1 MTGRDGP
8 GAGVLDGNATATVSD
23 LGLTRKPIHEARQLR
38 DGEAA
43 DPGVIR
49 RALDAQRQMGRSPQY
64 LVRNSTTSLRFATY
78 YRRETLMK
86 NLAVAII
93 ATVALTGTA
102 FAQGNASTSGQSGHG
117 ASSGSSM
124 QQGNTT
130 GSTTKQGDAL
140 KNGNGT
146 SGNAA
151 GDLSKNGTG
160 SGSASGGSHK

>member
-1 MTGRDGP
+1 
-8 GAGVLDGNATATVSD
+8 
-23 LGLTRKPIHEARQLR
+23 
-38 DGEAA
+38 
-43 DPGVIR
+43 
-49 RALDAQRQMGRSPQY
+49 
-64 LVRNSTTSLRFATY
+64 
-78 YRRETLMK
+78 MK
-86 NLAVAII
+86 NLMLAVI

-102 FAQGNASTSGQSGHG
+102 LAQENSATGGQKSQG

-124 QQGNTT
+124 QQGDTT

-151 GDLSKNGTG
+151 GDLSKNSTG